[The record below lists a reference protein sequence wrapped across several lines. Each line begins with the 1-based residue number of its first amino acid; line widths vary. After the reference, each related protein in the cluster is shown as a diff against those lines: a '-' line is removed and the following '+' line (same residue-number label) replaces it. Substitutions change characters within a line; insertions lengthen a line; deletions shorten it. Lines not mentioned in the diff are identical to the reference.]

1 VLSVNQEGN
10 ACNQDCHSCGYGN
23 AKQQRD
29 SKLKRISRS
38 LIVRLVIGHANK
50 CMTLER
56 EYATPARG
64 FRLFAFKMM
73 RLTFLLGLLLGLPF
87 AAQQSPQAASTKT
100 GPTVQEK
107 LGYPA
112 TARLLIIH
120 ADDFGMAHSV
130 NRAIS
135 EALENGWVTSA
146 SILVPCPWLPEVA
159 RWAQSHPQADLGI
172 HQALNSEWTDFRWGP
187 VSSRDKVP
195 SLLDGQGYLPLLE
208 TQVARQAKPAEVEGE
223 LRAQIDRAR
232 SLGIPLTH
240 LDTHMGAL
248 LGTPELIQMYREVA
262 QDYRLPIPLKR
273 AKNAEQLALAPSES
287 LVDEVLQI
295 TPGVPAEQWLK
306 TYENML
312 QPLGPGVY
320 ELIVHLAYDD
330 DEMRGA
336 TWNHPNW
343 GAEWRQHD
351 LDMVKSP
358 EFRQFLKEQGFVLV
372 GWKDLARAWAK

>member
-1 VLSVNQEGN
+1 MYDLN
-10 ACNQDCHSCGYGN
+10 APVCNWDGMSYTFEF
-23 AKQQRD
+23 
-29 SKLKRISRS
+29 RIMRP
-38 LIVRLVIGHANK
+38 
-50 CMTLER
+50 
-56 EYATPARG
+56 TP
-64 FRLFAFKMM
+64 
-73 RLTFLLGLLLGLPF
+73 LLGLLSTVALLLALPV
-87 AAQQSPQAASTKT
+87 AAQRVPQAAPGKPGS
-100 GPTVQEK
+100 TVQEK
-107 LGYPA
+107 LGHPA
-112 TARLLIIH
+112 SARLLIIH
-120 ADDFGMAHSV
+120 ADDFGMADSV

-159 RWAQSHPQADLGI
+159 RWAQAHAQADLGI
-172 HQALNSEWTDFRWGP
+172 HQALNSEWTDLRWGP
-187 VSSRDKVP
+187 VSSREKVP
-195 SLLDGQGYLPLLE
+195 SLLDSQGYLPLLE
-208 TQVARQAKPAEVEGE
+208 TQVTRQAKPAEVEIE

-248 LGTPELIQMYREVA
+248 LGTPELIQVYRKVA
-262 QDYRLPIPLKR
+262 QDYHLPIPLKR
-273 AKNAEQLALAPSES
+273 AKNSDQLTLTPSES

-295 TPGVPAEQWLK
+295 TPGVPPDQWLK

-312 QPLGPGVY
+312 RPLGPGVY

-336 TWNHPNW
+336 TWNHPDW

>member
-1 VLSVNQEGN
+1 ME
-10 ACNQDCHSCGYGN
+10 
-23 AKQQRD
+23 RW
-29 SKLKRISRS
+29 ISR
-38 LIVRLVIGHANK
+38 LAPACIGVLLASSVGAQNG
-50 CMTLER
+50 
-56 EYATPARG
+56 AR
-64 FRLFAFKMM
+64 
-73 RLTFLLGLLLGLPF
+73 
-87 AAQQSPQAASTKT
+87 S
-100 GPTVQEK
+100 VQER

-112 TARLLIIH
+112 SARLLVIH
-120 ADDFGMAHSV
+120 ADDLGMNHSV
-130 NRAIS
+130 NRAIF
-135 EALENGWVTSA
+135 EALDKGWVTSS
-146 SILVPCPWLPEVA
+146 SILVPCPWFPEVA
-159 RWAQSHPQADLGI
+159 RFAKTHPDADLGI

-312 QPLGPGVY
+312 QP
-320 ELIVHLAYDD
+320 
-330 DEMRGA
+330 
-336 TWNHPNW
+336 
-343 GAEWRQHD
+343 
-351 LDMVKSP
+351 
-358 EFRQFLKEQGFVLV
+358 
-372 GWKDLARAWAK
+372 

>member
-1 VLSVNQEGN
+1 MYDL
-10 ACNQDCHSCGYGN
+10 
-23 AKQQRD
+23 
-29 SKLKRISRS
+29 KLQ
-38 LIVRLVIGHANK
+38 
-50 CMTLER
+50 
-56 EYATPARG
+56 YATRAPG
-64 FRLFAFKMM
+64 FTLFAFEMI
-73 RLTFLLGLLLGLPF
+73 RPTLLLGLLLALPL
-87 AAQQSPQAASTKT
+87 ALQPQQTASTKP
-100 GPTVQEK
+100 GSNVQEK

-146 SILVPCPWLPEVA
+146 SILVPCPWVPEVA

-187 VSSRDKVP
+187 VTPRDKVP
-195 SLLDGQGYLPLLE
+195 SLLDAQGYLPLLE
-208 TQVARQAKPAEVEGE
+208 TQVAGQAKPAEVETE
-223 LRAQIDRAR
+223 LHAQIDHAR

-248 LGTPELIQMYREVA
+248 LGTPELIQIYRKVA

-273 AKNAEQLALAPSES
+273 AKNAEQLALAPSEG

-295 TPGVPAEQWLK
+295 TPGVPADQWLK
-306 TYENML
+306 TYENIL

-320 ELIVHLAYDD
+320 ELIVHLGYDD

-336 TWNHPNW
+336 TSNHPNW
-343 GAEWRQHD
+343 GAAWRQHD
-351 LDMVKSP
+351 LDMVKSA
-358 EFRQFLKEQGFVLV
+358 EFRQFLKDQGFVLL
-372 GWKDLARAWAK
+372 GWKDLAKAWAR